1 MPTAANNNDENHLP
15 QTGEANTSWL
25 GMIGIALASLLGL
38 ADTKRK
44 KRD

>member
-25 GMIGIALASLLGL
+25 GIALASLLGL